1 VVISLHIRRIFF
13 WLLFGSLALGAAVYL
28 RFHEKPPGVPES
40 IRTVGLV
47 LVREQLDHLARTDF
61 GQTERGQMLIQKA
74 VELSKQGRI
83 DFSARL
89 NGPRGVTWRPFFWS
103 PDRIFIKVLERPGK
117 RYLHQLPHQLME
129 ALIHETLHAIK
140 RGHRRA
146 SRQEEWDAFVAGLQA
161 EAAMQGFDS
170 SLPPRI
176 DGITVAEFVAR
187 YYPEAPNEPA
197 YQPVGQSREWLEQMA
212 VVK

>member
-1 VVISLHIRRIFF
+1 VFFLPHTLRILT
-13 WLLFGSLALGAAVYL
+13 WLLIGFLAVTAAVYL
-28 RFHEKPPGVPES
+28 RFREKPPGVPES
-40 IRTVGLV
+40 IRTAGLV

-61 GQTERGQMLIQKA
+61 GQTERGQKLIQQA
-74 VELSKQGRI
+74 GELSAQGRI

-103 PDRIFIKVLERPGK
+103 PDRIFIKVLERPGEK
-117 RYLHQLPHQLME
+117 YFHQLPHQLME
-129 ALIHETLHAIK
+129 ALIHESLHAIK

-161 EAAMQGFDS
+161 ESAIQGRDS

-187 YYPEAPNEPA
+187 YYPEASPA
-197 YQPVGQSREWLEQMA
+197 PDYQPVGQSREWLEQMA
-212 VVK
+212 TPK